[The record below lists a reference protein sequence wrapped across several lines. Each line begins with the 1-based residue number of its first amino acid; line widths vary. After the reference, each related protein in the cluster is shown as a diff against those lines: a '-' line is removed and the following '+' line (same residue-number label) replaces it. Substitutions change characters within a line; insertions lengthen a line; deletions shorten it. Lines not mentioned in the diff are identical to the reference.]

1 MSRYLQ
7 SYVVPVCTFTPEGD
21 KARIGQCFGSAFLI
35 NSSGWCLTAAHV
47 LLAAVNEGEKQRQL
61 VGVIGKSDK
70 GESSQNM
77 FFPLSLHECA
87 PSPFDVA
94 IFKTTYLSDT
104 LFSAMDR
111 SVEHWQE
118 VATLGYPL
126 NAIGKE
132 LEKVKIN
139 LRAQRGHIQ
148 RLIAPNELPFEE
160 NPPAFELSFL
170 ISRGMSGSPIFI
182 HSQPRDIVV
191 GVCVSSFRSETIDDE
206 FIEVRDDGSK
216 YVERKMKIEEFG
228 IAHDLRPLLDW
239 KPGVLSGE
247 SLGDVFL

>member
-1 MSRYLQ
+1 M
-7 SYVVPVCTFTPEGD
+7 
-21 KARIGQCFGSAFLI
+21 
-35 NSSGWCLTAAHV
+35 
-47 LLAAVNEGEKQRQL
+47 
-61 VGVIGKSDK
+61 
-70 GESSQNM
+70 
-77 FFPLSLHECA
+77 
-87 PSPFDVA
+87 
-94 IFKTTYLSDT
+94 
-104 LFSAMDR
+104 
-111 SVEHWQE
+111 
-118 VATLGYPL
+118 
-126 NAIGKE
+126 
-132 LEKVKIN
+132 KIN

-148 RLIAPNELPFEE
+148 RLIAPNELPFDE

-239 KPGVLSGE
+239 KPSVLSGD
-247 SLGDVFL
+247 SLGDVFR